1 MSDETEFIRTG
12 DYEILGVLGAGGMG
26 KVYKVRNVLSDRIE
40 AMKVLLPDLADQKEL
55 ADRFLREIKV
65 LASLNHPNI
74 AALRTAL
81 TVDNQLVMIMEYVE
95 GTTLG
100 ARLEEGAISWGEAL
114 AYMDQVLAALNY
126 AHQKNV
132 IHRDIKPANM
142 MLTPS
147 GMIKLMDFGIARSGS
162 DLGHTVTG
170 TTLGSLAYMSPEQ
183 VSCGP
188 IDARSDLYSV
198 GVSLYEMVTGQ
209 KPFKGDSNFAIM
221 QAQLQQPPR
230 PPVELSASLPPSL
243 NQIILK
249 ALSKEPAQR
258 FQSAEEFRNALKGV
272 AASLGTKGATVPL
285 VASQLPAASSPAV
298 AAPTIQM
305 SPPQSRGVGHR
316 GLYITL
322 GAAIVLMVMVAAGFS
337 APWFKTRANIG
348 RASQRSG
355 IAPAT
360 PTGRTQPATPG
371 PSPVPEGSN
380 VGVANPNGSPPE
392 EQPAAP
398 GARSVPSTAA
408 KNFRTKAV
416 RPQAAGEHPAE
427 AQAAQEPP
435 RPDPAQLAQLDHEI
449 DQMSSRATAVNASLD
464 NLQRE
469 QNAGGMH
476 LRGDMVAAQQR
487 MQAYLGRA
495 QSALQA
501 QDSEG
506 TKKYLDLAELELG
519 KIEKFLGH

>member
-65 LASLNHPNI
+65 LASLSHPNI
-74 AALRTAL
+74 ASLRTAL

-95 GTTLG
+95 GTTLA
-100 ARLEEGAISWGEAL
+100 ARLEEGPISWGDAL
-114 AYMDQVLAALNY
+114 AYVDQVLAALAY

-183 VSCGP
+183 VNCGP
-188 IDARSDLYSV
+188 IDGRSDLYSV

-221 QAQLQQPPR
+221 QAQLQQLPR
-230 PPVELSASLPPSL
+230 PPVELSSSLPPSL

-249 ALSKEPAQR
+249 AMSKEPAQR
-258 FQSAEEFRNALKGV
+258 FQSAEEFRNALQGV
-272 AASLGTKGATVPL
+272 ALGTKGATVPL
-285 VASQLPAASSPAV
+285 IASQLPGASSPPV
-298 AAPTIQM
+298 AAPTMQM
-305 SPPQSRGVGHR
+305 SPPQSKGVGHR

-322 GAAIVLMVMVAAGFS
+322 GAAIVLVVMVAAGFS
-337 APWFKTRANIG
+337 APWFKTRANGG
-348 RASQRSG
+348 RASQKSG

-360 PTGRTQPATPG
+360 PATGASGAQPVTPA
-371 PSPVPEGSN
+371 PSPASELTAERVSPVATLVAVTFASLTAAPVLSSTVPDISP
-380 VGVANPNGSPPE
+380 VIRWASNGSEVNTTARIRSDVHRKTRLTAMVPPICDRH
-392 EQPAAP
+392 ADA
-398 GARSVPSTAA
+398 
-408 KNFRTKAV
+408 
-416 RPQAAGEHPAE
+416 
-427 AQAAQEPP
+427 
-435 RPDPAQLAQLDHEI
+435 
-449 DQMSSRATAVNASLD
+449 
-464 NLQRE
+464 
-469 QNAGGMH
+469 
-476 LRGDMVAAQQR
+476 
-487 MQAYLGRA
+487 
-495 QSALQA
+495 
-501 QDSEG
+501 
-506 TKKYLDLAELELG
+506 
-519 KIEKFLGH
+519 